1 MMSKWRTSR
10 GNAVAA
16 NIQEALDGEGLPGV
30 VRYLNAKVPHRYTG
44 MFLKDGPLLVNVAL
58 FDKQV
63 PNPPLWE
70 PFPVEDS
77 FCSVVIASGHPLTIH
92 EAVHDSRSE
101 VMRHNAAKIVQ
112 AYCGIPLL
120 DAEGVTRG
128 TLCHFDEQALDFE
141 VDLNSLLQVP
151 SVVLPL
157 ILREWKREPL
167 H

>member
-1 MMSKWRTSR
+1 M
-10 GNAVAA
+10 AV
-16 NIQEALDGEGLPGV
+16 NIQEASDSQGLAGV

-44 MFLKDGPLLVNVAL
+44 IFFKDGPLLVNVAL

-77 FCSVVIASGHPLTIH
+77 FCSVVIASGQPLTIH
-92 EAVHDSRSE
+92 EAVRDSRSD
-101 VMRHNAAKIVQ
+101 VMDHNAAKIVQ
-112 AYCGIPLL
+112 AYCGIPLI
-120 DAEGVTRG
+120 DSEGVTRG
-128 TLCHFDEQALDFE
+128 TLCHFDEQALKFE
-141 VDLNSLLQVP
+141 VDLNTLLEVP

-157 ILREWKREPL
+157 ILKEWKRQPL